1 VVPQVFLMP
10 SSAGGSLLRAKPDY
24 PAAVSDFLSGAYT
37 SSEFAG
43 VPEHAHSPSSISD
56 ASF

>member
-1 VVPQVFLMP
+1 MP
-10 SSAGGSLLRAKPDY
+10 SSAGGSLLRPKPDY
-24 PAAVSDFLSGAYT
+24 LAAVSDFLSGAYT